1 MATGRDVAERAGTS
15 TAVVS
20 YVFNNGPRNVSP
32 ATRERVLRAAA
43 ELNYRPNAL
52 ARALSAGKT
61 LSVGLIVPDIANP
74 YFGEVSRALETAA
87 TAAGRLLLIADS
99 AGSEEQELQQLSSF
113 IERRVDGIVLVS
125 VSDDPQ
131 LGFAAEAGI
140 PIVALHPLDLD
151 QPASSLTIDYDHAA
165 EEATQHLVG
174 HGYRTIGLLNGPTD
188 SAGSRQHAAGFTRA
202 ILRSPGVE
210 ASVRRSET
218 SRGDAA
224 RVSLDWL
231 ASDDRPRAIYVATD
245 EQAFGVLYAAAELGL
260 RVPDDLAVVG
270 FDGTAHSR
278 YAVPS
283 LSTVQQPIP
292 ELATRAIEVLIAAED
307 AHVHETLPHRFVA
320 RRSCGRHGELAD
332 GDAA

>member
-1 MATGRDVAERAGTS
+1 VATGRDVAERAHTS

-32 ATRERVLRAAA
+32 ATRERVLKAAA

-74 YFGEVSRALETAA
+74 YFGELARALEESA
-87 TAAGRLLLIADS
+87 TARGRLLLIADS
-99 AGSEEQELQQLSSF
+99 AGSAQQEEQQLSSF

-131 LGFAAEAGI
+131 LSSVAEANI

-165 EEATQHLVG
+165 EEATMHLIA
-174 HGYRTIGLLNGPTD
+174 HGYESIGLLNGPTD
-188 SAGSRQHAAGFTRA
+188 SAGSRQHAAGYTRA

-210 ASVRRSET
+210 SSERRSET
-218 SRGDAA
+218 SRADAA
-224 RVSLDWL
+224 RVAMTWL
-231 ASDDRPRAIYVATD
+231 AEAGRPRAIYVATD

-260 RVPDDLAVVG
+260 GIPHDVAVVG
-270 FDGTAHSR
+270 FDGTAHSQ

-283 LSTVQQPIP
+283 LSTVRQPIH
-292 ELATRAIEVLIAAED
+292 ELASRAVEVLIDAAD
-307 AHVHETLPHRFVA
+307 APVHETLPHRFLA
-320 RRSCGRHGELAD
+320 RRSCGCHPG
-332 GDAA
+332 

>member
-61 LSVGLIVPDIANP
+61 LSVGLVVPDIANP
-74 YFGEVSRALETAA
+74 YFGELARELEQAA
-87 TAAGRLLLIADS
+87 TARGRLLLIADS
-99 AGSEEQELQQLSSF
+99 AGSEERELQQLSSF

-131 LGFAAEAGI
+131 LDGVAEANI

-151 QPASSLTIDYDHAA
+151 QPSSSLTIDYDHAA
-165 EEATQHLVG
+165 EEATRHLVD
-174 HGYRTIGLLNGPTD
+174 HGYASIGLLNGPTD
-188 SAGSRQHAAGFTRA
+188 SAGARQHAAGFTRA

-210 ASVRRSET
+210 SEARRAQT
-218 SRGDAA
+218 SRADAA
-224 RVSLDWL
+224 RVALEWL
-231 ASDDRPRAIYVATD
+231 AEAGRPRAVYAATD

-260 RVPDDLAVVG
+260 RVPEDVAVVG
-270 FDGTAHSR
+270 FDGTIHSE
-278 YAVPS
+278 YAVPP
-283 LSTVQQPIP
+283 LSTVRQPIR
-292 ELATRAIEVLIAAED
+292 ELASRAIEVLIEP
-307 AHVHETLPHRFVA
+307 AHSPVHETLPHRFLA
-320 RRSCGRHGELAD
+320 RRSCGCHAERTEE
-332 GDAA
+332 